1 MEKWLKVEVTAFC
14 KLYSEFP
21 KEFMAEVLNSP
32 SSTESASLVW
42 GGPTYKKST
51 LQQIYFHFSS
61 ICICNANAHHEYI
74 LVHCGPAWQHED
86 KNRDPQ
92 TYHILP
98 KAKQTL
104 SCNIGQSS
112 KAKVSSI
119 ISVLGQSQVISRADD
134 YWCGLCGLYKHLF
147 IIISG

>member
-14 KLYSEFP
+14 KLFQYSEFP

-32 SSTESASLVW
+32 SSTESASLRSEEDLHI
-42 GGPTYKKST
+42 KKALCSKC
-51 LQQIYFHFSS
+51 IFIFHPY
-61 ICICNANAHHEYI
+61 AHHEYLYI
-74 LVHCGPAWQHED
+74 VVQLGNMKTKTETL
-86 KNRDPQ
+86 KYQ

-134 YWCGLCGLYKHLF
+134 Y
-147 IIISG
+147 